1 MALTQRL
8 VSLGRAARNKAGV
21 KVRQP
26 LREMLVRLPNRG
38 DEDSLNR
45 MADQVLEELN
55 VKRLT
60 VTNQIGDLITYSI
73 KPNFPV
79 MGPKYGKRL
88 AAIREALS
96 SLDPARVAAQV
107 EAEQPV
113 TVTLEG
119 ESEPVELQPN
129 DLLVETRERE
139 GFAVA
144 QEAGLVVALD
154 TELDEALMQ
163 EGLARDLVR
172 IINDMRKSADFS
184 VSDRITTY
192 YTLDGSDGEDQSL
205 VAGALHSFGDY
216 VRAETLSNDLV
227 QAEPPDG
234 AFTQEEQVGKAL
246 LRLAVMR

>member
-1 MALTQRL
+1 M
-8 VSLGRAARNKAGV
+8 
-21 KVRQP
+21 
-26 LREMLVRLPNRG
+26 
-38 DEDSLNR
+38 
-45 MADQVLEELN
+45 
-55 VKRLT
+55 
-60 VTNQIGDLITYSI
+60 
-73 KPNFPV
+73 
-79 MGPKYGKRL
+79 
-88 AAIREALS
+88 
-96 SLDPARVAAQV
+96 
-107 EAEQPV
+107 
-113 TVTLEG
+113 
-119 ESEPVELQPN
+119 ELQPN

-192 YTLDGSDGEDQSL
+192 YTLDGSDSEDRSL
-205 VAGALHSFGDY
+205 VVGALNSFGDY

-234 AFTQEEQVGKAL
+234 AFAQEEQVGKAL
-246 LRLAVMR
+246 LRLAVTR